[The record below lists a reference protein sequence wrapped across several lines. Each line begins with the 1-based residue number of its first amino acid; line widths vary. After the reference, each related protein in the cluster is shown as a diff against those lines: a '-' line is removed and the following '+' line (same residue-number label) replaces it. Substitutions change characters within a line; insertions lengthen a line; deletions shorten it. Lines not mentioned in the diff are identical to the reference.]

1 MALAPVMGG
10 CIVGAS
16 LLMILCVWLGLETR
30 GRDISASGQPS
41 Q

>member
-10 CIVGAS
+10 CIVGAG
-16 LLMILCVWLGLETR
+16 LLMILCVWLGPDTR
-30 GRDISASGQPS
+30 GRDISASGQRS